1 MVISL
6 KALHILAPMEPFM
19 VSIISNRKL
28 VVFHTVIPL
37 NVINFSLTTF
47 KIVFLIFH
55 FWQFSYNVPN
65 CVFLHIY
72 PAWPSLSS
80 QDLYVDVIH
89 QF

>member
-6 KALHILAPMEPFM
+6 KALHILAPTESSM

-28 VVFHTVIPL
+28 VVFYIVIPL
-37 NVINFSLTTF
+37 NVINFSLTVF
-47 KIVFLIFH
+47 KIIFLIFH
-55 FWQFSYNVPN
+55 FWQLSYNIPN

-80 QDLYVDVIH
+80 QDL
-89 QF
+89 